1 MPGVFSCACKCNCG
15 ACTRKTCGC
24 ECHDLDPLNDHEL
37 MDVIIR
43 EGGKMV
49 SDVYGKNRNQ
59 LMQLIVQECSDPMRI
74 LRAGV
79 KVIQTRLKKA
89 SKKRENGSSRLEL
102 LKRVAER
109 GDAAGIARILALDND
124 KKKKTIIRRGPVKHL
139 VPPPTKPASKPAR
152 APRKPTKPTRKPA
165 KPARRCATS

>member
-1 MPGVFSCACKCNCG
+1 MCKCKCG
-15 ACTRKTCGC
+15 ACTRNTCGC

-37 MDVIIR
+37 MDLIIR

-59 LMQLIVQECSDPMRI
+59 LMQLIVEQCSDPMKI

-79 KVIQTRLKKA
+79 KLIQTRLKKA
-89 SKKRENGSSRLEL
+89 SRREKGSSNRLEL

-109 GDAAGIARILALDND
+109 GDAAGIARILASDND
-124 KKKKTIIRRGPVKHL
+124 KKKKTIVRRGPKTSKDKQL
-139 VPPPTKPASKPAR
+139 IPPLTKPV
-152 APRKPTKPTRKPA
+152 RKPTKPARKPAKSARKLA

>member
-1 MPGVFSCACKCNCG
+1 MPGVFSCACKCKCG

-59 LMQLIVQECSDPMRI
+59 LMQLIVEECSDPTRI

-79 KVIQTRLKKA
+79 KLIQTRLKKA
-89 SKKRENGSSRLEL
+89 SKGREKGSSNRLEL

-124 KKKKTIIRRGPVKHL
+124 KKKKTIVRRDPKGFI
-139 VPPPTKPASKPAR
+139 PPPTKPSRKPAK
-152 APRKPTKPTRKPA
+152 APRKPTKPARKPV
-165 KPARRCATS
+165 KPARPCADS